1 VASSAPRY
9 ARAFAE
15 VAESVRL
22 DAAAAEQQMRDFAD
36 ALHTSRELREFL
48 ENPSIESSR
57 KLKVLDALA
66 PRIGMYP
73 QVRNF
78 IAVIMDH
85 RRLGEFNEIVE
96 EYRKIS
102 DERAGITEA
111 RITSARTL
119 DASAR
124 VELEQQ
130 ISKLTGGPVRASYA
144 EDPNL
149 LGGAVVEIGS
159 TVYDGSIRA
168 QLDQLKN
175 RLVNA

>member
-1 VASSAPRY
+1 
-9 ARAFAE
+9 
-15 VAESVRL
+15 
-22 DAAAAEQQMRDFAD
+22 MRDFAD
-36 ALHTSRELREFL
+36 ALQTSRELRDFL
-48 ENPSIESSR
+48 DNPSVENSR
-57 KLKVLDALA
+57 KLKVLDAVA

-78 IAVIMDH
+78 VAVVIDH
-85 RRLGEFNEIVE
+85 NRLGEFGEIID
-96 EYRKIS
+96 EYRRIS

-111 RITSARTL
+111 LITSARPL

-124 VELEQQ
+124 AELEEQ
-130 ISKLTGGPVRASYA
+130 ISRLTGGPIRASYV
-144 EDPNL
+144 EDATL

-159 TVYDGSIRA
+159 TIYDGSIRT

>member
-15 VAESVRL
+15 VADSVRL
-22 DAAAAEQQMRDFAD
+22 EPNAAEQQMRDFAD
-36 ALHTSRELREFL
+36 ALVTSRDLREFL
-48 ENPSIESSR
+48 ENPSVEAAR
-57 KLKVLDALA
+57 KLKVVDALA
-66 PRIGMYP
+66 PRIGMFP

-78 IAVIMDH
+78 MAVIIEH
-85 RRLGEFNEIVE
+85 HRLGELNEIID
-96 EYRKIS
+96 EYRRIS

-111 RITSARTL
+111 RITSARPL
-119 DASAR
+119 ENAAR
-124 VELEQQ
+124 TQLESQ

-144 EDPNL
+144 EDPAL

-159 TVYDGSIRA
+159 TIYDGSIKA

-175 RLVNA
+175 RLINA

>member
-15 VAESVRL
+15 VAESMRL
-22 DAAAAEQQMRDFAD
+22 NSDAAEQQMRDFAD
-36 ALHTSRELREFL
+36 ALAISRELREFL
-48 ENPSIESSR
+48 ENPSIEAVR
-57 KLKVLDALA
+57 KLQLLDALA

-78 IAVIMDH
+78 IAVILDH
-85 RRLGEFNEIVE
+85 HRLGELNEIIA
-96 EYRKIS
+96 EYRRIS

-111 RITSARTL
+111 RITSARPL
-119 DASAR
+119 DTAAR
-124 VELEQQ
+124 GQLEAQ
-130 ISKLTGGPVRASYA
+130 ISKLTGGPVRASYS
-144 EDPNL
+144 ENPNL

-159 TVYDGSIRA
+159 TIYDGSIRA